1 MTLSIR
7 DLEYLIAISETQ
19 SFSKAAEKCF
29 VSQPT
34 LSFQLKKLEDF
45 YDIKLFERH
54 HKKVII
60 TSTGIELLNKAKEIL
75 SQCQQFDE
83 LAKSQGYVS
92 SEEYEALKDL
102 AKRLEQRVSKL
113 EELLEGSEAK

>member
-1 MTLSIR
+1 MAAKDSFDAFISIVR
-7 DLEYLIAISETQ
+7 DKIDEFSENTD
-19 SFSKAAEKCF
+19 
-29 VSQPT
+29 QPNIKII
-34 LSFQLKKLEDF
+34 QNELKD
-45 YDIKLFERH
+45 R
-54 HKKVII
+54 
-60 TSTGIELLNKAKEIL
+60 
-75 SQCQQFDE
+75 FDE